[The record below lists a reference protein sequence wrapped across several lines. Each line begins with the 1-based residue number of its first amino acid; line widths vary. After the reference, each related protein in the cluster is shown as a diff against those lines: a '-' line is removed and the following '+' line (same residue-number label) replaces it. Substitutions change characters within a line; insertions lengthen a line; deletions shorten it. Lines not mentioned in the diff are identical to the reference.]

1 MTQAEV
7 ESYRQRLRALINRL
21 DSVRSDLKDEALHGT
36 GGEASGSLSNV
47 PLHLADLGSRN
58 FEQGVD
64 LTLLENEEQLME
76 EINAAL
82 ARIERGTFGC
92 CEKCRHEIAKERLQA
107 VPYARYCI
115 ECSRRLAAQK
125 PLGS

>member
-1 MTQAEV
+1 MTQAEI

-21 DSVRSDLKDEALHGT
+21 DSDRSDLKDEALQGT

-47 PLHLADLGSRN
+47 PLHLADLGSRG
-58 FEQGVD
+58 FEEEVD

-82 ARIERGTFGC
+82 SRIERGTFGR
-92 CEKCRHEIAKERLQA
+92 CEKCRHEITRERLQA
-107 VPYARYCI
+107 VPYTRYCI
-115 ECSRRLAAQK
+115 ECSRQLAAQK
-125 PLGS
+125 P